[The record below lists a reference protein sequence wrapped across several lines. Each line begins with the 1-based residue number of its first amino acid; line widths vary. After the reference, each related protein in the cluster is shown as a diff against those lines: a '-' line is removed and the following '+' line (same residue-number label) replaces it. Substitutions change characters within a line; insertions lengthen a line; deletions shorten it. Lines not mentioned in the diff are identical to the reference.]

1 MIHNRLVCGINE
13 DSIQKHLLMEGD
25 KLTKGL
31 STRMRIKMRIE
42 SEFSKFEFNSNEAR
56 SHAMRIAIC
65 SVNHT
70 CSMRIIERIIGC

>member
-1 MIHNRLVCGINE
+1 MGVLKNYIHAVSQLA
-13 DSIQKHLLMEGD
+13 KME
-25 KLTKGL
+25 LFCFSKGL

-56 SHAMRIAIC
+56 PHVMRIAIC

-70 CSMRIIERIIGC
+70 CSMRIIKRIIGC